1 MEDLN
6 ELLAASRKKKTEK
19 KPFHWEN
26 PDFKEGKKDI
36 PIYKIFGSKSNRNH
50 RLQISEEEVQNIL
63 EN

>member
-6 ELLAASRKKKTEK
+6 ELLAASRKKKAEK

-50 RLQISEEEVQNIL
+50 RLQISEE
-63 EN
+63 